1 MKTILNTIL
10 FTTIAFASNGC
21 SDKSSEKKIQC
32 EKNLVSIQQ
41 RLDNKDE
48 SAVFDLIK
56 WEKRCKKKSEES
68 WSNKANFKKDP
79 SKYKKTTR
87 HL

>member
-10 FTTIAFASNGC
+10 FTTMVFASTGC

-32 EKNLVSIQQ
+32 EKNLVSIKK

-48 SAVFDLIK
+48 TAVFDLIK
-56 WEKRCKKKSEES
+56 WGKRCKNKNEKS
-68 WSNKANFKKDP
+68 WSNKADFKKDP

-87 HL
+87 NL